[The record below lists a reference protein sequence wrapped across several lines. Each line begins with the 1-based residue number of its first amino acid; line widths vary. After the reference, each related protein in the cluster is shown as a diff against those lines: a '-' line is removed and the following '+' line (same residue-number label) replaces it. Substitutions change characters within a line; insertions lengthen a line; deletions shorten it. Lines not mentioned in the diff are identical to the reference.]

1 MKAVEK
7 LIYFDYN
14 STTPVDPEVLK
25 MMPPLLRNVF
35 GNPSSN
41 THKYGDEARMA
52 VEKARIQ
59 IGRLINADTKNIIL
73 TSSATESINLA
84 LKGTF
89 EASKYNKDHI
99 ITAQTEHN
107 AVLDTCSYLESKG
120 ARITYLPVNERG
132 LIDLNS
138 LKDAITKKT
147 LLVAIMYANN
157 ETGVIQPI
165 NEITQ
170 ITNERNVLF
179 MTDATQA
186 VGKIPVDVET
196 KNIDYLTFSA
206 HKLYG
211 IKGAGALYVRNLNK
225 QKITPQ
231 NHGGG
236 HENGMRSG
244 TANVPSIAAFGK
256 ACEICIKRLES
267 DMLYVSKLRDE
278 LESKCLSIGN
288 SFVNGDMSQRLPNTT
303 NICFNEI
310 DADELILKIKNKI
323 AVSTGSACTSATF
336 EPSHVLTAMGL
347 TQNQAYSSI
356 RFSLGRFTS
365 KKEIKQA
372 FSILDESIHMLRE
385 IHDFKQYK

>member
-1 MKAVEK
+1 MEK
-7 LIYFDYN
+7 PIYFDYN
-14 STTPVDPEVLK
+14 STTPVDPEVLE
-25 MMPPLLRNVF
+25 MMTPLMGNVF
-35 GNPSSN
+35 GNPSSK
-41 THKYGDEARMA
+41 THKYGDDARMA

-59 IGRLINADTKNIIL
+59 IARLINADTKNIIL

-89 EASKYNKDHI
+89 ESSKYNKDHI

-120 ARITYLPVNERG
+120 ARITYLPVDENG
-132 LIDLNS
+132 VIDLNS
-138 LKDAITKKT
+138 LKEAISKET

-165 NEITQ
+165 NEIAK
-170 ITNERNVLF
+170 ITKERDVLF

-186 VGKIPVDVET
+186 VGKIPVDVEN

-211 IKGAGALYVRNLNK
+211 LKGAGALYVNNINK
-225 QKITPQ
+225 GRIIPQ

-244 TANVPSIAAFGK
+244 TLNVPAIAAFGK
-256 ACEICIKRLES
+256 ACEICINRLES
-267 DMLYVSKLRDE
+267 DTIYVSKLRDE
-278 LESKCLSIGN
+278 LESEILSLGN
-288 SFVNGDMSQRLPNTT
+288 NFVNGNMSPRLPNTT
-303 NICFNEI
+303 NICFEGI
-310 DADELILKIKNKI
+310 DADDLILMIKRHI

-336 EPSHVLTAMGL
+336 EPSNVLKAMGL
-347 TQNQAYSSI
+347 TQNQAYSSV
-356 RFSLGRFTS
+356 RFSLGRFTNE
-365 KKEIKQA
+365 KEIKQA
-372 FSILDESIHMLRE
+372 FSILDESIHILRK